1 MARKTK
7 EQRLAEVQAELAQRR
22 YLAASTYPSRL
33 MAVLERADLYFQ
45 FSVKDGLFRVAN
57 MDDYRDEYLLSYS
70 YTPDADEILSDLEFA
85 VQRKEDARAEAER
98 RANVRK
104 AALNKL
110 SDEEREIL
118 GL

>member
-7 EQRLAEVQAELAQRR
+7 AERLAELQAELEQRR

-45 FSVKDGLFRVAN
+45 FSVKDGLFRVSDMEN
-57 MDDYRDEYLLSYS
+57 YRDEYLLSYS
-70 YTPDADEILSDLEFA
+70 YSQDADNVLSDLEFA

-98 RANVRK
+98 RANLRK

>member
-7 EQRLAEVQAELAQRR
+7 EQRLAEVQAELAQRQAVA
-22 YLAASTYPSRL
+22 AASYAPRL
-33 MAVLERADLYFQ
+33 MAVLERANPYFQ
-45 FSVKDGLFRVAN
+45 FSVKDGLFHVSDIN
-57 MDDYRDEYLLSYS
+57 NYRDEYLLSYS
-70 YTPDADEILSDLEFA
+70 YSPDSDNILSDLEWE
-85 VQRKEDARAEAER
+85 VQRKEEASAEAER

-104 AALNKL
+104 EALNKL